1 MCGNILPF
9 PLRAMIV
16 AIEQISFFFFL
27 LNPLHISYTSVLNQ
41 AEEGKV
47 FFSLDRCL
55 ETGDDPRNFCD
66 KQYFL

>member
-1 MCGNILPF
+1 MCANTLPF
-9 PLRAMIV
+9 PLRAIIV
-16 AIEQISFFFFL
+16 AIEQISFFL
-27 LNPLHISYTSVLNQ
+27 LNSLHISYTSLLNQ